1 MSKFVV
7 TTTKLKRDDVVMA
20 KVDTTVKNDLANKY
34 AVLNIQT
41 CITPYGGVNDLT
53 NKYAVLNIQ
62 TCITPYGG
70 VACDKMVLDL
80 EGVGCV
86 NIDYG
91 RGGAA

>member
-41 CITPYGGVNDLT
+41 CITPYGGV
-53 NKYAVLNIQ
+53 
-62 TCITPYGG
+62 
-70 VACDKMVLDL
+70 ACDKMVLDL